1 MNFSVVAFCNGI
13 LASDAEGSAG
23 HTTMRFTVCCLVW
36 GSEDLLLG
44 CWWKFF
50 TDELITAGNTYRCI
64 LRLWLV
70 KAGYAGYQVLVSAYF
85 CWKYVVAFGVLF

>member
-1 MNFSVVAFCNGI
+1 MVFWHLMQRDL
-13 LASDAEGSAG
+13 LAN
-23 HTTMRFTVCCLVW
+23 TTMRFAVCCLVW

-44 CWWKFF
+44 CWWNLF